1 VNGECTGCGAS
12 LAASAGQSLHDRYNS
27 SPECW
32 ELFGELSAY
41 TLSHGD
47 PRFIH
52 QHAVDTWQLQHAMV
66 SKSNIGIAF
75 SLIGLYLALE
85 KGCTGRQVQLA
96 HMELGRTKRNWGDFE
111 IPSSRAALT
120 VVDVLRA
127 DPGPARDGELMQW
140 AAAVWANWN
149 HAYAW
154 SRETC
159 AKLLPSHFTGNS
171 T

>member
-1 VNGECTGCGAS
+1 VTCVCPGCGIS
-12 LAASAGQSLHDRYNS
+12 LASSTAGSRHDRYNS
-27 SPECW
+27 SPACW

-52 QHAVDTWQLQHAMV
+52 QHAVDAWQLQHAMP

-85 KGCTGRQVQLA
+85 KGYTGRQVQLA
-96 HMELGRTKRNWGDFE
+96 HMDLGRTKRDWGDFE
-111 IPSSRAALT
+111 IPSSRTALA

-127 DPGPARDGELMQW
+127 EPGNARDAMLMQW
-140 AAAVWANWN
+140 SAAIWANWN
-149 HAYAW
+149 HAHAW
-154 SRETC
+154 TAETC
-159 AKLLPSHFTGNS
+159 SRRL
-171 T
+171 

>member
-1 VNGECTGCGAS
+1 MNSVCPGCGAS
-12 LAASAGQSLHDRYNS
+12 LASSAGQARHDRYNS
-27 SPECW
+27 LPECW

-85 KGCTGRQVQLA
+85 KGYTGRQVQLA
-96 HMELGRTKRNWGDFE
+96 HMELGRTKRSWGDFE

-120 VVDVLRA
+120 VADVLQA
-127 DPGPARDGELMQW
+127 EPGSVRDARLMQW

-149 HAYAW
+149 YAHARTA
-154 SRETC
+154 ETC
-159 AKLLPSHFTGNS
+159 LRLLRRP
-171 T
+171 

>member
-1 VNGECTGCGAS
+1 VNRVCPGCGAS
-12 LAASAGQSLHDRYNS
+12 LASGAGEARHDRYNS

-32 ELFGELSAY
+32 GLFGELSAY

-52 QHAVDTWQLQHAMV
+52 QHAVDTWQLQHAMP

-85 KGCTGRQVQLA
+85 KGYTGRQVQLA

-111 IPSSRAALT
+111 IPSRHATLT
-120 VVDVLRA
+120 VVDVLHA
-127 DPGPARDGELMQW
+127 EPGNARDARLMQW
-140 AAAVWANWN
+140 AAAVWDNWN
-149 HAYAW
+149 HAHAW
-154 SRETC
+154 TAETC
-159 AKLLPSHFTGNS
+159 ARLLLPH
-171 T
+171 

>member
-1 VNGECTGCGAS
+1 MIRVCPGCGIERAS
-12 LAASAGQSLHDRYNS
+12 GGNLPEGRHNS

-41 TLSHGD
+41 TLTHGD

-52 QHAVDTWQLQHAMV
+52 QHAVDTWQLQHALP

-85 KGCTGRQVQLA
+85 KGYTGRQVQLA
-96 HMELGRTKRNWGDFE
+96 HMELGLTKRNWGDFE
-111 IPSSRAALT
+111 IPSTRAALT
-120 VVDVLRA
+120 VADVLLA
-127 DPGPARDGELMQW
+127 DGGAARDAMLMQW
-140 AAAVWANWN
+140 AGSVWANWK
-149 HAYAW
+149 HAHAW
-154 SRETC
+154 TADTC
-159 AKLLPSHFTGNS
+159 ARLLRT